1 MSTRQKARLIDISKC
16 MGCRG
21 CQVACK
27 QWNGLPGEKTTF
39 FAAKGGYQNPAS
51 LSSDTRVLVKFY
63 EKQTEDGLTWRFR
76 AHTCMHCTEA
86 VCIEICPT
94 EPKAMVR
101 DQDTGFV
108 YVNEERC
115 IGCGVCEEACP
126 FGVPHVDANKGVST
140 KCDGCIA
147 RIEEGMKPAC
157 AQTCPGEAITYGN
170 LSALL
175 AKANERISY
184 LKTEGFT
191 PHLYGESESGGLR
204 TLFIMPEGL
213 LFYDLPAKPKSKVD
227 MSLFHHHLKDLAKKG
242 IPINAKTVQEV
253 LARNGIKKD
262 MAKEVA

>member
-1 MSTRQKARLIDISKC
+1 MSTRQKARLVDISKC

-27 QWNGLPGEKTTF
+27 QWNELQAEKTKF
-39 FAAKGGYQNPAS
+39 FAAKGGYQNPAA
-51 LSSDTRVLVKFY
+51 LSTDTWILVKFY

-86 VCIEICPT
+86 ACIEICPT
-94 EPKAMVR
+94 EPKAMSR
-101 DQDTGFV
+101 DQTTGFV

-115 IGCGVCEEACP
+115 IGCGVCAEACP
-126 FGVPHVDANKGVST
+126 FGVPHVDANRGVST
-140 KCDGCIA
+140 KCSGCMA
-147 RIEEGMKPAC
+147 RIENGMIPAC
-157 AQTCPGEAITYGN
+157 AQACPGEAITFGD

-184 LKTEGFT
+184 LKTKGYT

-213 LFYDLPAKPKSKVD
+213 LFYGLPAKPKSKVD
-227 MSLFHHHLKDLAKKG
+227 TSLFRHRLKDLGKKG
-242 IPINAKTVQEV
+242 IPINAKMVREV
-253 LARNGIKKD
+253 LARDGIKKD
-262 MAKEVA
+262 TASELA